1 MSSSLAKEL
10 ARLNQPAPSSIDPE
24 LEDFGGGAPSRRS
37 AGEAKS
43 APRKAA
49 PEGRR
54 LHSVETIANNPR
66 YAGERVS
73 RAKIFD
79 SFNASDEEEGS
90 AEGSDAQDDSDDDS
104 DELEEEENQGR
115 GGANDT
121 FGDED
126 AVETSESE
134 EEEEEEEQEEQGEE
148 EHDDDDGAASSSGA
162 SSVSS
167 SDGAVVLRD
176 SKRPR
181 QSKEH
186 VKRQVSLWCELVG
199 FRIRMQQLL
208 SLAMKLPHPGTM
220 AEMSLSKGAVAQQ
233 EQAIAA
239 ASSLLSQLVELREAT
254 LAPREPGE
262 RPRKVAR
269 GDVPSFA
276 AAAAAAAPQE
286 QHEWSSV
293 CEGNE
298 RAAAFYGRT
307 LDMWHRQTM
316 PAARAGKQL
325 SAVNQPITEQV
336 RAVMAGG
343 PRVLQRAQMRP
354 PGVVALGASAPA
366 EQVQDQL
373 DEEIYNDSAFY
384 QQLLINF
391 VSSTATADAMRV
403 ADGAGGDLVQDR
415 LRRKLSRSGAKKR
428 DVDTRASKGR
438 KIRYKVHEKLV
449 NFVAPIPMVEAPVD
463 TEQLFA
469 SLFAQH

>member
-24 LEDFGGGAPSRRS
+24 LEEFGGGAPSRRS
-37 AGEAKS
+37 AAAGDVAKT
-43 APRKAA
+43 APSKAA

-54 LHSVETIANNPR
+54 LRSVETIANNPR

-90 AEGSDAQDDSDDDS
+90 DAQD
-104 DELEEEENQGR
+104 
-115 GGANDT
+115 
-121 FGDED
+121 
-126 AVETSESE
+126 ESE
-134 EEEEEEEQEEQGEE
+134 EQGDGEESDESSGEDAEQEEDSEE
-148 EHDDDDGAASSSGA
+148 EGEQVREDDAA

-167 SDGAVVLRD
+167 GGGSVVLRD
-176 SKRPR
+176 NKRPR

-186 VKRQVSLWCELVG
+186 VKGQVSLWCELVG

-220 AEMSLSKGAVAQQ
+220 AEMCRARGMGARQKRAV
-233 EQAIAA
+233 AA
-239 ASSLLSQLVELREAT
+239 ASSLLDQLVELRDAT

-262 RPRKVAR
+262 RLRKVAR
-269 GDVPSFA
+269 ADAPFSA
-276 AAAAAAAPQE
+276 AAAAAGAAAVAAAAAEP
-286 QHEWSSV
+286 EWSAVS
-293 CEGNE
+293 EGNE
-298 RAAAFYGRT
+298 RSAAFYGRT
-307 LDMWHRQTM
+307 LDLWHRQTM
-316 PAARAGKQL
+316 PAARAGAGKVL
-325 SAVNQPITEQV
+325 SAINQPITEQV

-354 PGVVALGASAPA
+354 AGNVALGAPA
-366 EQVQDQL
+366 ATEQADEAQAQAQDRL

-391 VSSTATADAMRV
+391 VSSTTTADAMRV

-469 SLFAQH
+469 SLFAHH